1 MHFVMGRKSFGSS
14 IMFVVLLFLFG
25 SGRLVAQIPAG
36 YYDAATGTGSTL
48 KTNLYNIIKGH
59 TTRSYD
65 ALYDYYETTDDVNNA
80 GTVVWDMYSDQPG
93 GTPAYTYQFNAGDQ
107 CGTYNSEADCF
118 NREHSVPASWF
129 GDASPMYS
137 DLFHVVPTDGY
148 VNNRRSNYPF
158 GEVGSASFTSTNG
171 SKVGS
176 CNYPGYTG
184 TVFEPIDAYKGDFA
198 RNYFYMATRYENV
211 VKNWNS
217 PMLNKTSYPVF
228 TTWALEMLIAWHN
241 ADPVSQKEIDRNNA
255 VYAAQNN
262 RNPFI
267 DHPEYVA
274 QIWSSGASLAD
285 EPESHTTNFSAATIT
300 LSWTDA
306 LGSNLPDAYLV
317 RMSSIS
323 FETISAPVDGI
334 EVIDDMG
341 NNNVVFGLGKA
352 AFGGL
357 TAGQTYYFK
366 IYPYTGSGVSIDY
379 KTDGVVQQVSAVAK

>member
-1 MHFVMGRKSFGSS
+1 MGNQLFRRGIFLL
-14 IMFVVLLFLFG
+14 LLFFLHVG
-25 SGRLVAQIPAG
+25 KTLTAQIPAG

-48 KTNLYNIIKGH
+48 KTNLYNIIKNH
-59 TTRSYD
+59 TVISYD
-65 ALYDYYETTDDVNNA
+65 GLYAKYVTTDDVNNA
-80 GTVVWDMYSDQPG
+80 GVYVWDMYSDIPG
-93 GTPAYTYQFNAGDQ
+93 PTPEPYLYQFGSGDQ
-107 CGTYNSEADCF
+107 CGSYSGEGECF
-118 NREHSVPASWF
+118 NREHSMPASWF
-129 GDASPMYS
+129 GDGTPMYS

-158 GEVGSASFTSTNG
+158 GEVGSASWTSTNG

-176 CNYPGYTG
+176 SNYPGYTG
-184 TVFEPIDAYKGDFA
+184 TVFEPIDEYKGDFA

-211 VKNWNS
+211 IKNWSS

-228 TTWALEMLIAWHN
+228 TTWALNMLIAWHN

-255 VYAAQNN
+255 VYNAQHN

-285 EPESHTTNFSAATIT
+285 EPEAHATNFSAATIT
-300 LSWTDA
+300 LNWTDA
-306 LGSNLPDAYLV
+306 TGLQLPDAYLV
-317 RMSSIS
+317 KMSSIGFNS
-323 FETISAPVDGI
+323 ITAPVDGI

-341 NNNVVFGLGKA
+341 NKNVNYGLGKA

-379 KTDGVVQQVSAVAK
+379 KTDGVVQQVSVVAK